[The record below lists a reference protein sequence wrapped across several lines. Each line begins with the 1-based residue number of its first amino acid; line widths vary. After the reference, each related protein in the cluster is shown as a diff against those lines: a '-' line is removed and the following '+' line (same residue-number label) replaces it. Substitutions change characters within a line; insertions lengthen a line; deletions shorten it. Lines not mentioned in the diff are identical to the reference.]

1 MSFDCVIGHKKQ
13 IDILKK
19 MLASGKLP
27 HSFIFA
33 GIEGI
38 GKKLVSFCFA
48 KAVNCL
54 EAEGDFCG
62 HCLSCRKIDKQI
74 HPDVVLIEPGG
85 EKTKKDPAGNRPDGQ
100 QEDTQK
106 EKKSNFIVV
115 DQIRTLQDDIL
126 FKPSEGKK
134 KIFIIDQAEKIN
146 PNAANCLLKTLEEP
160 PADAL
165 IILVSSGTQALLP
178 TVLSRCQKILFSP
191 LHKQEVSG
199 FLENRCSDHDRI
211 AKSVSLS
218 MGSIGRAIEL
228 LDNSFIETRQQ
239 ITEALC
245 RVNTTGVET
254 VFWLSKF
261 LCEDKADTAIR
272 LDFLQT
278 WYRDIALLKAGI
290 SQDLLYNT
298 DITEKMIQAAER
310 ETEEGLWKKIQTIHR
325 LKTNTIN
332 LNTELGLQSMFFSDR
347 S

>member
-1 MSFDCVIGHKKQ
+1 
-13 IDILKK
+13 
-19 MLASGKLP
+19 
-27 HSFIFA
+27 
-33 GIEGI
+33 
-38 GKKLVSFCFA
+38 
-48 KAVNCL
+48 
-54 EAEGDFCG
+54 
-62 HCLSCRKIDKQI
+62 
-74 HPDVVLIEPGG
+74 
-85 EKTKKDPAGNRPDGQ
+85 
-100 QEDTQK
+100 
-106 EKKSNFIVV
+106 
-115 DQIRTLQDDIL
+115 
-126 FKPSEGKK
+126 
-134 KIFIIDQAEKIN
+134 
-146 PNAANCLLKTLEEP
+146 
-160 PADAL
+160 
-165 IILVSSGTQALLP
+165 
-178 TVLSRCQKILFSP
+178 
-191 LHKQEVSG
+191 
-199 FLENRCSDHDRI
+199 
-211 AKSVSLS
+211 

-347 S
+347 T